1 MEVKDP
7 QVERLVLRYLDGRA
21 LSRAELVTFTGA
33 TDHQVQAVLDELIG
47 MSHIVRRPQ
56 DIGPADYELTPA
68 GVERLAQIG
77 KLTASPGTVTKRP
90 PVAKKRQP
98 PRRRT
103 ATPDLPARP
112 TPFPTSRAGSAAPAR
127 TPRFEA
133 SPKAVD
139 RELVVNLAKSL
150 VVGVVFAGVLIVWN
164 PSLLMMLV
172 LLVVT
177 AGNMFQTYRTWA
189 KKRRPE

>member
-1 MEVKDP
+1 VEVKDP

-33 TDHQVQAVLDELIG
+33 TDHEVQAVLDELIG

-98 PRRRT
+98 PRRRVAAPPRLT
-103 ATPDLPARP
+103 CPRGRHRFRPAGPARP
-112 TPFPTSRAGSAAPAR
+112 LRPAR
-127 TPRFEA
+127 RD
-133 SPKAVD
+133 SRLRRK
-139 RELVVNLAKSL
+139 LW
-150 VVGVVFAGVLIVWN
+150 IVSW
-164 PSLLMMLV
+164 L
-172 LLVVT
+172 
-177 AGNMFQTYRTWA
+177 
-189 KKRRPE
+189 